1 MSNLIRGISENGG
14 VVFYGVDSTELVRR
28 MEQIHKTS
36 AVTSAALGRLLTA
49 ASMMGVMLKNE
60 SDSITLRVKG
70 GGPAGLV
77 LAVADGKGCVKGY
90 VENPCVDVPDR
101 PDGKLNVG
109 AAVGR
114 DGTLSVVRDL
124 GLKEP
129 YVGQIPLVSGEIAE
143 DITSYYA
150 VSEQIPTVCALGV
163 LVAPDLTVSCAGG
176 YILQLLPGA
185 SEEEI
190 SRLEA
195 NVAAM
200 PPITSLLQEGYT
212 PERIMERVMDGFAPQ
227 VLDSHT
233 VSYQCDCSQAR
244 VERALL
250 SLGREELQ
258 RLKEEEGTVE
268 VTCQFCDKVYSV
280 DVERL
285 LKGLSDKKS
294 DE

>member
-1 MSNLIRGISENGG
+1 MSELIRGISENGG

-36 AVTSAALGRLLTA
+36 AVASAALGRLLTA
-49 ASMMGVMLKNE
+49 ASMMGVMLKSE
-60 SDSITLRVKG
+60 RDSLTLRAQG

-90 VENPCVDVPDR
+90 IEEPRVEVPDR

-114 DGTLSVVRDL
+114 AGTLSVVRDL

-129 YVGQIPLVSGEIAE
+129 YVGQVPLVSGEIAE

-150 VSEQIPTVCALGV
+150 VSEQVPTVCALGV
-163 LVAPDLTVSCAGG
+163 LVAPDLTIARAGG

-185 SEEEI
+185 TEEEI
-190 SRLEA
+190 GRLER

-200 PPITSLLQEGYT
+200 PPVTSLLQQGFT
-212 PERIMERVMDGFAPQ
+212 PQAIMERVMEGFAPQ
-227 VLDSHT
+227 VLDVHN
-233 VSYQCDCSQAR
+233 VEYRCDCSRQR
-244 VERALL
+244 VERALM
-250 SLGREELQ
+250 SLGREELERLQ
-258 RLKEEEGTVE
+258 REEGTVE
-268 VTCQFCDKVYSV
+268 VTCQFCDKVYP
-280 DVERL
+280 VEVAGL
-285 LKGLSDKKS
+285 LRQLEARG
-294 DE
+294 

>member
-1 MSNLIRGISENGG
+1 MNNLIRGISENGG

-36 AVTSAALGRLLTA
+36 AVISAALGRLLTA
-49 ASMMGVMLKNE
+49 ASMMGVMLKSE
-60 SDSITLRVKG
+60 HDSITLRVQG
-70 GGPAGLV
+70 GGPAGLL
-77 LAVADGKGCVKGY
+77 LAVADGQGCVKGY
-90 VENPCVDVPDR
+90 VENPCVEVPDR

-129 YVGQIPLVSGEIAE
+129 YVGQVPLVSGEIAE

-150 VSEQIPTVCALGV
+150 TSEQIPTVCALGV
-163 LVAPDLTVSCAGG
+163 LVSPDLTVSCAGG

-190 SRLEA
+190 ARLER
-195 NVAAM
+195 NVDAL
-200 PPITSLLQEGYT
+200 PPITALLQEGYT

-227 VLDSHT
+227 VLDRHA
-233 VSYQCDCSQAR
+233 VEYRCDCSLAR
-244 VERALL
+244 VERALV
-250 SLGREELQ
+250 SLGKEELQ
-258 RLKEEEGTVE
+258 RLHEEKPTVQ
-268 VTCQFCDKVYSV
+268 VTCQFCDKIYSV
-280 DVERL
+280 DTGRL
-285 LKGLSDKKS
+285 LRELSQKDG
-294 DE
+294 

>member
-1 MSNLIRGISENGG
+1 MNNMIRGISENGG

-49 ASMMGVMLKNE
+49 ASMMGVMLKSE
-60 SDSITLRVKG
+60 SDSLTLRVQG
-70 GGPAGLV
+70 NGPAGLL

-109 AAVGR
+109 AAVGP

-129 YVGQIPLVSGEIAE
+129 YVGQVPLVSGEIAE

-150 VSEQIPTVCALGV
+150 TSEQIPTVCALGV
-163 LVAPDLTVSCAGG
+163 LVSPDLTIACAGG
-176 YILQLLPGA
+176 FILQLLPGA

-190 SRLEA
+190 ARLEH
-195 NVAAM
+195 NVSSL
-200 PPITSLLQEGYT
+200 PPITTLLQEGND
-212 PERIMERVMDGFAPQ
+212 PEQIMQRVMDGFAPQ
-227 VLDSHT
+227 VLDRHT
-233 VSYQCDCSQAR
+233 VEYRCDCSQAR
-244 VERALL
+244 VERALV

-258 RLKEEEGTVE
+258 RLHEEEPTVE

-280 DVERL
+280 DTGRL
-285 LKGLSDKKS
+285 LREIADNN
-294 DE
+294 